1 MYFKNNLFI
10 NKNLINKSL
19 VFRNY
24 SNADFIFELY

>member
-10 NKNLINKSL
+10 NKSLINKSL

-24 SNADFIFELY
+24 SNVDFIFELY